1 MPHPAGKS
9 PQGGLGTETKRNLKE
24 LGEDAQK
31 YVEWEVSRDIK
42 RDVFSDVK
50 EDVSNDVTDN
60 IPNGGAE
67 DVSFMSADLE
77 ACLLTPAPYLGQ
89 INLVSRSIPRLRFFK
104 WGESNSNSEA
114 RRPNA
119 AISNLGKV
127 DPNPTKRRHPQ
138 ISKFQCG
145 TRPHPTLGLYPP
157 STCTLEHF
165 STPVCRTWV
174 LYSQKVHSL
183 MVPCRVS
190 TQNLCLSLM
199 A

>member
-24 LGEDAQK
+24 HEEDAQN
-31 YVEWEVSRDIK
+31 YVEWDVSRYIK
-42 RDVFSDVK
+42 RDVCSDVK

-104 WGESNSNSEA
+104 WVNQTAIVRLEGRTLLSVVLAGWIPTPQKGGIPRFPNSNVGPA
-114 RRPNA
+114 RTPLLDS
-119 AISNLGKV
+119 I
-127 DPNPTKRRHPQ
+127 HP
-138 ISKFQCG
+138 
-145 TRPHPTLGLYPP
+145 L
-157 STCTLEHF
+157 
-165 STPVCRTWV
+165 PV
-174 LYSQKVHSL
+174 L
-183 MVPCRVS
+183 
-190 TQNLCLSLM
+190 
-199 A
+199 